1 MSKKRKKQSN
11 KSYKKNTS
19 KKGNKKYN
27 YNKSNLK
34 KKEKNLTKTLT
45 EINEL
50 IDDIKESK
58 EEIQEL
64 VKKNKLSKKK
74 SHKLMYYILITIFIS
89 LLIIYITIPKIKLLG
104 SNVTITYRETYQ
116 EPGFIATKMGKNI
129 NDLVSTN
136 NNILDKTIGN
146 YTVTYKT
153 KYLFFNIKRTRKV
166 TVIDD
171 EKPIINIE
179 NPIKICPSTKVSDI
193 KYSAIDEYDG
203 NITDKVKIIEKD
215 NKLTLSV
222 SDSSNNLTTTTV
234 NIIRKDTD
242 APVINLKGNKTIY
255 LSYNTKFNEPGYT
268 ANDLCDGDL
277 TNKVEVTG
285 TVENTIG
292 THKITYKVKD
302 SSGNETIV
310 TRTVIITSNQSNSGS
325 IQNGTIYLTFDDGPN
340 EETTEYILDVL
351 KEEGVKATF
360 FVTCNGP
367 DYLIKRM
374 YNEGHTVA
382 LHTATHNYSYIYSSK
397 ENYFAD
403 LERVSNRV
411 KNITGYESK
420 IIRFPGGSSN
430 TISRNY
436 KIGIMSEL
444 TTEVLNRGY
453 RYYDWNVDADDAGKA
468 YTKEQVYNN
477 VTSHLSH
484 QRSNMV
490 LMHDVKYQTK
500 SAIRDIIRYAK
511 ANGYTF
517 KKIEMNT
524 YMIRHYVNN

>member
-179 NPIKICPSTKVSDI
+179 NPIKVCPSTKVSDI
-193 KYSAIDEYDG
+193 KYSAID
-203 NITDKVKIIEKD
+203 
-215 NKLTLSV
+215 
-222 SDSSNNLTTTTV
+222 
-234 NIIRKDTD
+234 
-242 APVINLKGNKTIY
+242 
-255 LSYNTKFNEPGYT
+255 
-268 ANDLCDGDL
+268 
-277 TNKVEVTG
+277 
-285 TVENTIG
+285 
-292 THKITYKVKD
+292 
-302 SSGNETIV
+302 
-310 TRTVIITSNQSNSGS
+310 
-325 IQNGTIYLTFDDGPN
+325 
-340 EETTEYILDVL
+340 
-351 KEEGVKATF
+351 
-360 FVTCNGP
+360 
-367 DYLIKRM
+367 
-374 YNEGHTVA
+374 
-382 LHTATHNYSYIYSSK
+382 
-397 ENYFAD
+397 
-403 LERVSNRV
+403 
-411 KNITGYESK
+411 
-420 IIRFPGGSSN
+420 
-430 TISRNY
+430 
-436 KIGIMSEL
+436 
-444 TTEVLNRGY
+444 
-453 RYYDWNVDADDAGKA
+453 
-468 YTKEQVYNN
+468 
-477 VTSHLSH
+477 
-484 QRSNMV
+484 
-490 LMHDVKYQTK
+490 
-500 SAIRDIIRYAK
+500 
-511 ANGYTF
+511 
-517 KKIEMNT
+517 
-524 YMIRHYVNN
+524 